1 MSENKREIED
11 LRQEMAR
18 LDAQILVCLDK
29 RAKTARRVGELRKD
43 QPSTLPLAD
52 RAALAAMVARATG
65 DMPPDALREIF
76 REIYAACMSLE
87 MPVPVAYVGPEGGVG
102 HAAARS
108 RFGVAAKFLGTDG
121 ASAAF
126 EEVTRQRA
134 HYAVVPFETRE
145 DGPVQATVSALMV
158 GDLKI
163 VAMFEGSSNLQLMNR
178 TGNPGDIETVYATAA
193 DHAICSR
200 YLQTTAPKARI
211 MDATTPLLACQ
222 LAQDDHG
229 GAAVAMESFG
239 AQFGLEVA
247 RRNVRDDGDQRI
259 RYAVV
264 GPRPSTRTG
273 NDLTAL
279 LFSVH
284 DTPGALH
291 EVLKQFAERGIN
303 LTKIQSRPA
312 GEAWTYVFFVEVVGH
327 PTDRNVVAALEEIRR
342 STKFFKVLGS
352 YGAVL

>member
-1 MSENKREIED
+1 MSDNKREVEE
-11 LRQEMAR
+11 LRQEMAK

-29 RAKTARRVGELRKD
+29 RAKSARRIGEMRKD

-52 RAALAAMVARATG
+52 RAALAAIVARASG

-87 MPVPVAYVGPEGGVG
+87 MPVPVAFVGAEGGVG
-102 HAAARS
+102 HHAARS
-108 RFGVAAKFLGTDG
+108 RFGVAAKCVGVESTP
-121 ASAAF
+121 AAL
-126 EEVTRQRA
+126 EEVARQRV
-134 HYAVVPFETRE
+134 HYAVVPFETKE
-145 DGPVQATVSALMV
+145 DGPVQATITALMTSDV
-158 GDLKI
+158 KI
-163 VAMFEGSSNLQLMNR
+163 VAMFEATSNLHVMNR
-178 TGNPGDIETVYATAA
+178 TGNAGDIETVYATAT
-193 DHAICSR
+193 DHALVAG
-200 YLQTTAPKARI
+200 YLHANLSKARI
-211 MDATTPLLACQ
+211 MDVKSPLFACQ
-222 LAQDDHG
+222 LAQEDHG
-229 GAAVAMESFG
+229 GAAVAIESFG
-239 AQFGLEVA
+239 AQFSLEVA
-247 RRNVRDDGDQRI
+247 RRNVRDDGAERV

-284 DTPGALH
+284 DSPGALH

-327 PTDRNVVAALEEIRR
+327 ATDRNVVAALEEIRR
-342 STKFFKVLGS
+342 TTKFFKVLGS

>member
-1 MSENKREIED
+1 MSDDKREVEE
-11 LRQEMAR
+11 LRQEMAK

-29 RAKTARRVGELRKD
+29 RAKAARRISELRKD

-52 RAALAAMVARATG
+52 RAALAAIVARASG
-65 DMPPDALREIF
+65 EMPPEALREIF

-87 MPVPVAYVGPEGGVG
+87 MPVPVAFVGPEGGVG

-108 RFGVAAKFLGTDG
+108 RFGVAAKFLGTEG
-121 ASAAF
+121 PAAAF
-126 EEVTRQRA
+126 EEVARHRA

-145 DGPVQATVSALMV
+145 DGPVQATISALMAV
-158 GDLKI
+158 DLKI
-163 VAMFEGSSNLQLMNR
+163 VAMFEAVTNLQVMNR
-178 TGNPGDIETVYATAA
+178 TGNPGDIETIYATAA
-193 DHAICSR
+193 DHALCAR
-200 YLQTTAPKARI
+200 HLQTSASKARI
-211 MDATTPLLACQ
+211 MDVKTPLLACQ
-222 LAQDDHG
+222 LAQEDHG
-229 GAAVAMESFG
+229 GAAIAMESFG

-247 RRNVRDDGDQRI
+247 RRNVRDDGDQRV

-284 DTPGALH
+284 DSPGALH

-327 PTDRNVVAALEEIRR
+327 VTDRNVVAALEEIKR

-352 YGAVL
+352 YGAAL